1 MHHRVA
7 LGFEF
12 SADTLDAAG
21 VLRVNL
27 SVALRECIGLVD
39 VPRFMRGEPTLDND
53 KAAEVAALARTL
65 EEQMGWPVD
74 IECAYHGETLY
85 LLQCRPITSLD

>member
-27 SVALRECIGLVD
+27 SFALERAPVRGNALAILLRQFIRGMRGDPRENAGRDRTGEIGTVLFHKRGAKFVD
-39 VPRFMRGEPTLDND
+39 VG
-53 KAAEVAALARTL
+53 
-65 EEQMGWPVD
+65 
-74 IECAYHGETLY
+74 
-85 LLQCRPITSLD
+85 